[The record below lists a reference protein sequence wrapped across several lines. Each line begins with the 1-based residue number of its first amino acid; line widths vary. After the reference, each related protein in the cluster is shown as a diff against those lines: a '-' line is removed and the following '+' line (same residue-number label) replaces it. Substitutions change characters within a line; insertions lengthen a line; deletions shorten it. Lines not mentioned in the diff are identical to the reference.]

1 MSQECAFTAQK
12 ANRTLGCIQREWPAG
27 QGADPHLECC
37 IQMGS
42 LQHRRDVGL
51 FECSQEEGHTN
62 AARDGASPY
71 EDRLRAGAV
80 QHGEEKAVGR
90 SQSVLSV
97 SKEGLQKGR
106 GQTL

>member
-1 MSQECAFTAQK
+1 MSQECVFTAQK
-12 ANRTLGCIQREWPAG
+12 ANCTLGCIQREWPAG